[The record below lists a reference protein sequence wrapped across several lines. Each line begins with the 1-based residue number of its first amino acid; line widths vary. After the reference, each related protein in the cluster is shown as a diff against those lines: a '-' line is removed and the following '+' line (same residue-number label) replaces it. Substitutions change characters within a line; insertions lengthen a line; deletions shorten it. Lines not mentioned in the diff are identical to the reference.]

1 MGISPL
7 VTRQPT
13 ALSSGRGWLFRMQP
27 SQLLPVPLR
36 QMVLRFEYETS
47 ISLLIHTLI
56 QPIAAWRKMVVHRFF
71 LMGICSSMGL
81 HSTQNLERIPQLSR
95 AISRLLMGRSR
106 CFKVISTLE
115 KAVTLRM
122 LPTLPLLKQQ
132 QSGCLKTAH

>member
-7 VTRQPT
+7 VMMQLI
-13 ALSSGRGWLFRMQP
+13 ASLLGMGCLFRTQP

-36 QMVLRFEYETS
+36 QMVLGFEYETS

-56 QPIAAWRKMVVHRFF
+56 QPIAAWLPVVPRFF
-71 LMGICSSMGL
+71 LTGICSSMGL
-81 HSTQNLERIPQLSR
+81 HLIQNLEPLIQLSR
-95 AISRLLMGRSR
+95 VISRLTMGRSR

-115 KAVTLRM
+115 KAVTLQM